1 MARGAKRIEVLERVA
16 ATLPVDGTVASRF
29 RARAVEL
36 ARAEGLGQA
45 LITHRLVPLDE
56 PAAAVLIAGGAA
68 FHAPRLLPES
78 GELTALAFGAATLGS
93 ALSERVSALFAERQ
107 PSLALALDALGN
119 RMLLEASRR
128 VQDAVLAS
136 VRRAGLTM
144 AGELRPGD
152 PGLALET
159 QPAVVRLA
167 GGAALGLAT
176 TRSLALNPPKSATV
190 VYGVGRDL
198 PAVAWSRCDD
208 CRSRPTCRVPREA
221 AALAVGEVR
230 P

>member
-1 MARGAKRIEVLERVA
+1 MARGAKRIEVLDRVA
-16 ATLPVDGTVASRF
+16 ATLAPDGTVAARF
-29 RARAVEL
+29 RLRALDL
-36 ARAEGLGQA
+36 ARAEGLGHA
-45 LITHRLVPLDE
+45 LIGHRIVPLDE
-56 PAAAVLIAGGAA
+56 PARPVLAAGGEA

-78 GELTALAFGAATLGS
+78 GELTALAFGVATLGR
-93 ALSERVSALFAERQ
+93 ALPERVSALFAERQ
-107 PSLALALDALGN
+107 MSLGLALDAIGN
-119 RMLLEASRR
+119 LMLLEASRR
-128 VQDAVLAS
+128 LQDAVLAA

-167 GGAALGLAT
+167 GGAAMGLAV
-176 TRSLALNPPKSATV
+176 TRSLALDPPKSTTV

-221 AALAVGEVR
+221 ATLAAG
-230 P
+230 